1 MDTCFY
7 QIVDHNMSIHGGLF
21 TSKIM
26 ALEAV
31 KSFMRLN
38 DTARAFYTIHRVNP
52 SKNTRPSNAF
62 DIAVTWDDIKL
73 LTP

>member
-21 TSKIM
+21 TSKII

-31 KSFMRLN
+31 KSLMRLN
-38 DTARAFYTIHRVNP
+38 DTASAFYTIHRVNP
-52 SKNTRPSNAF
+52 SKNISQSKAF
-62 DIAVTWDDIKL
+62 EIAVTWDDIKVL
-73 LTP
+73 SQ